1 MLGLYVFSDKLLD
14 WCWVIFQL
22 LMVPIVIEF
31 FFSKVSDINDSLNTL
46 SEVDDKYSL
55 IIVNIRV
62 EGEPTF
68 KDWRKKVAEWFIYKE
83 YVLYS

>member
-1 MLGLYVFSDKLLD
+1 
-14 WCWVIFQL
+14 
-22 LMVPIVIEF
+22 MVPIVIEF

-62 EGEPTF
+62 EGGPTF
-68 KDWRKKVAEWFIYKE
+68 KDWR
-83 YVLYS
+83 